1 MRDKLRF
8 LGLLAA
14 LVVMAAL
21 PLLAQDTPN
30 AQDDDDDENEF
41 MWVGRKGQGMG
52 DGPRFQF
59 VEQMKLTE
67 EQQKKMQEMRVA
79 HQKEM
84 IPLRAQVKVK
94 RIELQELFR
103 GDANQGAINS
113 KIDEIS
119 KLTADLQKKNAAHR
133 LAMRNLLTPDQ
144 KKIWDSRP
152 HRMGMMGDGQRGMM
166 KHRGMGGDCPQ
177 GRGDGCRMGRGRGL

>member
-21 PLLAQDTPN
+21 PMMAQDAPN
-30 AQDDDDDENEF
+30 APDDDEDEF
-41 MWVGRKGQGMG
+41 VWVGHKGRGMG

-59 VEQMKLTE
+59 SEQMKLTE

-94 RIELQELFR
+94 RIELKELFR

-119 KLTADLQKKNAAHR
+119 KLTGDIQKKSAAHR
-133 LAMRNLLTPDQ
+133 LAMRNLLTSEQ
-144 KKIWDSRP
+144 KKIWDSRSQG
-152 HRMGMMGDGQRGMM
+152 MGMMGDDQRGMM
-166 KHRGMGGDCPQ
+166 RHRGMGGDCPR
-177 GRGDGCRMGRGRGL
+177 GFGDGCRVGRGRGL